1 MDGLTLA
8 ARKPFRLKALEP
20 TEAMVLSDVLACLK
34 QLQALGKVCWFA
46 RMNSGAGKLQ
56 YGAAKASQF
65 IRFGFPGCPDVL
77 GQLPDGRALG
87 IEVKR
92 QSGKLTADQEA
103 FIERANKYGGKMFVA
118 RSGADV
124 LDALAK

>member
-1 MDGLTLA
+1 MSVA
-8 ARKPFRLKALEP
+8 ARKPYRLKAPEP

-34 QLQALGKVCWFA
+34 QLQAVGKVCWYA

-56 YGAAKASQF
+56 YGNAKASQF

-92 QSGKLTADQEA
+92 PSGKLTADQDA
-103 FIERANKYGGKMFVA
+103 FITRANKHGALMFVA

-124 LDALAK
+124 LDVIAPR